1 MEQTKRTRGAK
12 EAGRAPVERKR
23 APKVREMRGKR
34 APAAREKGA
43 PKMRGAKGAG
53 RAPVERKRAPEMRGK
68 REAGMRGKREA
79 AAI

>member
-1 MEQTKRTRGAK
+1 MEQAKRTRGAK

-23 APKVREMRGKR
+23 APKVGEMGGKR

-43 PKMRGAKGAG
+43 P
-53 RAPVERKRAPEMRGK
+53 EMRGK
-68 REAGMRGKREA
+68 RRAGMRGKREA

>member
-23 APKVREMRGKR
+23 APKVREMGEKR

-43 PKMRGAKGAG
+43 P
-53 RAPVERKRAPEMRGK
+53 EMRGK
-68 REAGMRGKREA
+68 RGKRGAGMRGKREA